1 MSELTTVSLVTIVAE
16 IALKSRL
23 TKDLTHFGA
32 SGYTVTAANGEGPR
46 NRRAG
51 DVDGGNIMIQCL
63 SSRELSVKIMNHLE
77 AEYFENYAVVA
88 WVSAA
93 EVIRKERYS

>member
-16 IALKSRL
+16 TALKTRL
-23 TKDLTHFGA
+23 AKDLKQLGV
-32 SGYTVTAANGEGPR
+32 SGYTVTAANGEGSR
-46 NRRAG
+46 NSRAG
-51 DVDGGNIMIQCL
+51 DVDGGNVMIQCL
-63 SSRELSVKIMNHLE
+63 VSRSLSVEIMNHLE
-77 AEYFENYAVVA
+77 TDYFENYAVVA

>member
-1 MSELTTVSLVTIVAE
+1 MSDLSPVSLITIVAE
-16 IALKSRL
+16 TALKARL
-23 TKDLTHFGA
+23 AKDLKQLGV
-32 SGYTVTAANGEGPR
+32 SGYTVTAANGEGSR

-63 SSRELSVKIMNHLE
+63 GSRELSLSIMNHLE
-77 AEYFENYAVVA
+77 SEYFDNYAGVA
-88 WVSAA
+88 WVSVA

>member
-1 MSELTTVSLVTIVAE
+1 MSDLTTVSLITIVAE
-16 IALKSRL
+16 TALKSRL
-23 TKDLTHFGA
+23 AKDLKQLGV
-32 SGYTVTAANGEGPR
+32 SGYTVTAANGEGSR

-51 DVDGGNIMIQCL
+51 DVEGGNIMIQSL
-63 SSRELSVKIMNHLE
+63 VSRELSLKIMSHLE

-88 WVSAA
+88 WVSPA

>member
-1 MSELTTVSLVTIVAE
+1 
-16 IALKSRL
+16 
-23 TKDLTHFGA
+23 
-32 SGYTVTAANGEGPR
+32 
-46 NRRAG
+46 
-51 DVDGGNIMIQCL
+51 MIQCL
-63 SSRELSVKIMNHLE
+63 ASRELSVKIMNHLE

>member
-16 IALKSRL
+16 TALKSRL
-23 TKDLTHFGA
+23 AKDLNHLGA
-32 SGYTVTAANGEGPR
+32 SGYTVVAANGEGPK

-51 DVDGGNIMIQCL
+51 DVDGGNVMIQCL
-63 SSRELSVKIMNHLE
+63 ASRELSIKIMNHLE

-88 WVSAA
+88 WVSAV

>member
-23 TKDLTHFGA
+23 TKDLTHLGA

-63 SSRELSVKIMNHLE
+63 ASRELSVKIMNHLE

-88 WVSAA
+88 WVSAV

>member
-16 IALKSRL
+16 TALKTRL
-23 TKDLTHFGA
+23 TKDLKQLGV
-32 SGYTVTAANGEGPR
+32 SGYTVTAANGEGSR
-46 NRRAG
+46 NSRAG
-51 DVDGGNIMIQCL
+51 DVDGGNVMIQCL
-63 SSRELSVKIMNHLE
+63 VSRSLSVEIMNHLE
-77 AEYFENYAVVA
+77 ADYFENYAVVA

>member
-1 MSELTTVSLVTIVAE
+1 MSELTTVSLITIVAE
-16 IALKSRL
+16 TALKTRL
-23 TKDLTHFGA
+23 AKDLKLLGV
-32 SGYTVTAANGEGPR
+32 SGYTVSAANGEGSR

-51 DVDGGNIMIQCL
+51 DVEGGNIMIQSL
-63 SSRELSVKIMNHLE
+63 VSRELSLKIMGHLE

>member
-1 MSELTTVSLVTIVAE
+1 MQLQCQAH
-16 IALKSRL
+16 LKQL
-23 TKDLTHFGA
+23 GV

-63 SSRELSVKIMNHLE
+63 VSRELSVSIMNHLE
-77 AEYFENYAVVA
+77 AEYFENYAIVA

-93 EVIRKERYS
+93 EVIRKERYSYAHFCFKDLCTNL

>member
-1 MSELTTVSLVTIVAE
+1 MSDLSPVSLITIVAE
-16 IALKSRL
+16 TALKARL
-23 TKDLTHFGA
+23 AKDLKQLGV
-32 SGYTVTAANGEGPR
+32 SGYTVTAANGEGSR

-63 SSRELSVKIMNHLE
+63 GSRELSLSIMNHLE
-77 AEYFENYAVVA
+77 AEYFDNYAVVA
-88 WVSAA
+88 WVSVA

>member
-1 MSELTTVSLVTIVAE
+1 MSELTAVSLITIVAE
-16 IALKSRL
+16 TALKSRL
-23 TKDLTHFGA
+23 AKDLKQLGV
-32 SGYTVTAANGEGPR
+32 SGYTVSAANGEGSR

-51 DVDGGNIMIQCL
+51 DVEGGNIMIQCL
-63 SSRELSVKIMNHLE
+63 VSRESSLKIMTHLE

-93 EVIRKERYS
+93 EVIRKERYT

>member
-1 MSELTTVSLVTIVAE
+1 MSDLTTVSLVTIVAE
-16 IALKSRL
+16 TALKSRL
-23 TKDLTHFGA
+23 AKDLKQLGV
-32 SGYTVTAANGEGPR
+32 SGYTMTAANGEGSR

-51 DVDGGNIMIQCL
+51 DVEGGNIMIQSL
-63 SSRELSVKIMNHLE
+63 VSRESSLKIMSHLE

-88 WVSAA
+88 WVSPA

>member
-1 MSELTTVSLVTIVAE
+1 MSELTTISLITIVAE
-16 IALKSRL
+16 TALKSRL
-23 TKDLTHFGA
+23 AKDLKQLGV
-32 SGYTVTAANGEGPR
+32 SGYTVSAANGEGSR

-51 DVDGGNIMIQCL
+51 DVEGGNILIQCL
-63 SSRELSVKIMNHLE
+63 VSRESSLKIMTHLE

-88 WVSAA
+88 WVSPA

>member
-1 MSELTTVSLVTIVAE
+1 MNELTTVSLVTIVAE
-16 IALKSRL
+16 TALKSRL
-23 TKDLTHFGA
+23 TKDLGNLGA
-32 SGYTVTAANGEGPR
+32 SGYTLTAANGEGPR

-63 SSRELSVKIMNHLE
+63 VSPEVSLKIMSHLE

-88 WVSAA
+88 WVSDAQ
-93 EVIRKERYS
+93 VIRKERYT

>member
-1 MSELTTVSLVTIVAE
+1 MSELNTVSLVTIVAE
-16 IALKSRL
+16 IALKTRL
-23 TKDLTHFGA
+23 AKDLKQLGV

-51 DVDGGNIMIQCL
+51 DVDGGNVMIQCL
-63 SSRELSVKIMNHLE
+63 VSRELSVSIMNHLE

>member
-16 IALKSRL
+16 TTLKTRL
-23 TKDLTHFGA
+23 AKDLRELGV
-32 SGYTVTAANGEGPR
+32 SGYTVTSANGEGSR

-63 SSRELSVKIMNHLE
+63 ASRDLSLKIMSHLE

>member
-1 MSELTTVSLVTIVAE
+1 MSDLTTVSLITIVAE
-16 IALKSRL
+16 TALKSRL
-23 TKDLTHFGA
+23 AKDLKQLGV
-32 SGYTVTAANGEGPR
+32 SGYTVTAANGEGSR

-51 DVDGGNIMIQCL
+51 DVEGGNIMIQSL
-63 SSRELSVKIMNHLE
+63 VSRESSLKIMSHLE

-88 WVSAA
+88 WVSPA

>member
-1 MSELTTVSLVTIVAE
+1 MSELNTVSLVTIVAE
-16 IALKSRL
+16 IALKARL
-23 TKDLTHFGA
+23 AKDLKQLGV
-32 SGYTVTAANGEGPR
+32 SGYTVTAANG
-46 NRRAG
+46 AG

-63 SSRELSVKIMNHLE
+63 VSRELSVSIMNHLE
-77 AEYFENYAVVA
+77 AEYFENYAIVA